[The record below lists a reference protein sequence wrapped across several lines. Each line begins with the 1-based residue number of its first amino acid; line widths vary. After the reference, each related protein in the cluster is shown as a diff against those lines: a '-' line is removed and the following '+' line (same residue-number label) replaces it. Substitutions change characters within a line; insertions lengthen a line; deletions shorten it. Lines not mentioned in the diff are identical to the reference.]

1 MHVTP
6 EPPRASLGE
15 LFAPL
20 ARFYRKSG
28 IDLPEVE
35 LVPPVDLPEP
45 ARSLLVHD
53 GDMTSR
59 LRAFHRSP
67 VRLRVCSQVREEDA
81 LSRLVVLYRTSD
93 GAPVEFGAIRID
105 LGQLGPEARRLVE
118 DGEEPLGGILE
129 RCGLRFTS
137 SPRAYF
143 RYGADAFV
151 GILLDEEIRKS
162 LYGRC
167 NTLALAGGRPFAEIV
182 EILPASWPG

>member
-6 EPPRASLGE
+6 EPPQTSLGE

-20 ARFYRKSG
+20 ARFYQKSG
-28 IDLPEVE
+28 IDLPEIE
-35 LVPPVDLPEP
+35 LVPPADLPEP

-59 LRAFHRSP
+59 LRNYHRSP
-67 VRLRVCSQVREEDA
+67 VGLRVCSQVRDQDA

-93 GAPVEFGAIRID
+93 DAPVEFGAIRID
-105 LGQLGPEARRLVE
+105 LGALTPEARRLVE
-118 DGEEPLGGILE
+118 AGAEPLGGILE

-151 GILLDEEIRKS
+151 GILLDEEVRKP

-167 NTLALAGGRPFAEIV
+167 NTLSMAGGPHFAEIV